1 MAILDIFRKKKL
13 KYEDVRLECVKM
25 EQKEKKLASEIQSLA
40 KEKEE
45 LFRKGSQSQSRSLR
59 MVYARKFE
67 ETTKR
72 LMIAERESL
81 LVWKQVRMLHV
92 LRDAM
97 ERSKKH
103 GGSNILFN
111 LSDKQI
117 GDLMGLIENDN
128 IKGEVFMERMNTM
141 LGLMEAADQ
150 APDSIGDEGQEVLRV
165 WEKMDEGRL
174 EFDEGLKRASDDLE
188 KKGREP
194 A

>member
-13 KYEDVRLECVKM
+13 KYEDVRLECAKM

-40 KEKEE
+40 REKEE
-45 LFRKGSQSQSRSLR
+45 LFRKGSQTQSRSLR

-72 LMIAERESL
+72 LMLAERESL
-81 LVWKQVRMLHV
+81 LVWKQVRLLHV

-97 ERSKKH
+97 ERSRKH

-111 LSDKQI
+111 LTDKQI

-141 LGLMEAADQ
+141 LGLIEAADK
-150 APDSIGDEGQEVLRV
+150 APESIGEEGQEVLRV

-174 EFDEGLKRASDDLE
+174 EFDEGLKKASEDLE

>member
-45 LFRKGSQSQSRSLR
+45 LFRKGSQSQSKSLR

-81 LVWKQVRMLHV
+81 LVWKQVRLLHV

-128 IKGEVFMERMNTM
+128 IKGEVFLERMNTM
-141 LGLMEAADQ
+141 LGLIEAADK